1 MIQNATRRLQN
12 AFRRGVERFRASRQR
27 AGRGGAGGS
36 GG

>member
-12 AFRRGVERFRASRQR
+12 AFRRGVERFRNSRR
-27 AGRGGAGGS
+27 AGRGGSGGS